1 MMLRFAVRLLHETSR
16 STAERNACTPV
27 AAILLN
33 IQNPASPSMLRNAS
47 WVVGNLCRNMK
58 PVAPLHLVER
68 LMDCVR

>member
-1 MMLRFAVRLLHETSR
+1 
-16 STAERNACTPV
+16 
-27 AAILLN
+27 
-33 IQNPASPSMLRNAS
+33 MLRNAS